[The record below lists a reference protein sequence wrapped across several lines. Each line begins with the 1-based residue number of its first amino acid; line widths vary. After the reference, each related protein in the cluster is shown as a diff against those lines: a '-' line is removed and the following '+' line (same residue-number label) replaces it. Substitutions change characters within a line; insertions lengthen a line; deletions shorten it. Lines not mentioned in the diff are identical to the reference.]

1 MKAEGGGKRF
11 AVRILVAIV
20 VLLVLLVV
28 VLGLALE
35 TASADPYGMATARP
49 LTVSDVSKIEPLYGD
64 VWTPNA
70 AVSWSPDGRFVA
82 VGGGFTA
89 GVAILDAFSG
99 RIVRTWSVPG
109 DIYVLRWSPDGRR
122 LALGNELGFV
132 QSPGWVY
139 IYPPD
144 GFLQDAWHAYSGF
157 GVGLAWSPTGTDA
170 VRTSTC
176 RNSIWEV
183 GTHSLL
189 LSVRLSSPLGG
200 SVA

>member
-11 AVRILVAIV
+11 TCRILVAIV

-35 TASADPYGMATARP
+35 TASGDPYGMATARP
-49 LTVSDVSKIEPLYGD
+49 LTVSDISKVEPLYGD

-89 GVAILDAFSG
+89 GVMILDALSG
-99 RIVRTWSVPG
+99 RTVRSWSVPG
-109 DIYVLRWSPDGRR
+109 DIYVLRWSPDGHR
-122 LALGNELGFV
+122 LAVGNELGFV

-139 IYPPD
+139 IYTAD
-144 GFLQDAWHAYSGF
+144 GFLEKYWQAHSWF
-157 GVGLAWSPTGTDA
+157 GGGLAWSPYGTEIVCTGSDLH
-170 VRTSTC
+170 VC
-176 RNSIWEV
+176 W
-183 GTHSLL
+183 
-189 LSVRLSSPLGG
+189 
-200 SVA
+200 